1 MAKSAILLQNIK
13 KSAILTPEECKQRQ
27 GFRLLW
33 STKWDPNK
41 PSELDNLDSE
51 NSTDSENETNPVSN
65 LQTNE
70 NDKIIKK

>member
-1 MAKSAILLQNIK
+1 MKTKRNIVIK
-13 KSAILTPEECKQRQ
+13 KSAILTPEECKQRR

-33 STKWDPNK
+33 STKWDSNK

>member
-1 MAKSAILLQNIK
+1 MKTKRNIVIK

-33 STKWDPNK
+33 STKWDSNK
-41 PSELDNLDSE
+41 QSELDNLDPQ
-51 NSTDSENETNPVSN
+51 NSTDSENETNPVNN

>member
-1 MAKSAILLQNIK
+1 MKTKRNIVIK
-13 KSAILTPEECKQRQ
+13 KSAILTPEECKQRRE
-27 GFRLLW
+27 FRLLW
-33 STKWDPNK
+33 STKWDSNK

-65 LQTNE
+65 PQTDK